1 MKFNINE
8 FLKSLR
14 RSYSPFD
21 EQTGEWTP
29 IDTDHSEEL
38 LKTKQRAIE
47 NGKKNLPKPAQKSK
61 DAIALDIDAYLDS
74 CISIGKTKLINRIN
88 TIDALNDSQLD
99 KREQG
104 DMHSEYET
112 ASTELKTLVM
122 SSLNKLFNKKKRFKK
137 YGVGIQGV

>member
-61 DAIALDIDAYLDS
+61 DAIALDIDAYLAD
-74 CISIGKTKLINRIN
+74 CISIAKSKLINRFNAISEL
-88 TIDALNDSQLD
+88 TSSQ
-99 KREQG
+99 
-104 DMHSEYET
+104 SI
-112 ASTELKTLVM
+112 KTTT
-122 SSLNKLFNKKKRFKK
+122 K
-137 YGVGIQGV
+137 

>member
-1 MKFNINE
+1 M
-8 FLKSLR
+8 
-14 RSYSPFD
+14 
-21 EQTGEWTP
+21 
-29 IDTDHSEEL
+29 
-38 LKTKQRAIE
+38 
-47 NGKKNLPKPAQKSK
+47 
-61 DAIALDIDAYLDS
+61 DIDAYLDS

-122 SSLNKLFNKKKRFKK
+122 SSLNKLFNKKRDLK
-137 YGVGIQGV
+137 IQPRAMLFIQHMFPTVSD